1 MGYRTGHFYVRRTGA
16 CQSLYMYF
24 PDGSSSVRDGIT
36 NAYRTLFGRYAEPGG
51 MSFHISKWYSG
62 SWSSY
67 VSMVADTSMAEYNA
81 YYGLSSG
88 SCPPPVVYGCTDPQ
102 ATNYNPSAT
111 PGNPSST
118 ACTYSLPTIYSSVS
132 PTVIVRPDAT
142 TFTVSWSISS
152 TTSVYA
158 RYVQI
163 DGSNVASLSS
173 NSGSITISPS
183 GNGPK
188 SVRVQ
193 ACNRGGCNY
202 SAATTVNVYTRPQ
215 IVLALSDNPIIQ
227 GGSSLLSWTVTGD
240 ASALNIQPGIGD
252 TNIGSYITVTPS
264 ETTTYTATVSHPVAG
279 SGSDEIELV
288 VYPIPSVELN
298 GPAFVNYGE
307 SVTVT
312 YEATNIPTS
321 FEVTPTYYSLDAEV
335 IPGDV
340 IVLETGDAVS
350 GEFTVTPPWDNRGPA
365 QLSYV
370 ANVVG
375 YGGQTRTDNLT
386 IGVDIDQMPDY
397 IDIPDSDEKIRN
409 QQPVISPDVEVT
421 TTELLVDDI
430 DIPVEIRSDY
440 PIQVQIDNDG
450 TWNDVRQI

>member
-183 GNGPK
+183 GNG
-188 SVRVQ
+188 
-193 ACNRGGCNY
+193 
-202 SAATTVNVYTRPQ
+202 
-215 IVLALSDNPIIQ
+215 
-227 GGSSLLSWTVTGD
+227 
-240 ASALNIQPGIGD
+240 
-252 TNIGSYITVTPS
+252 
-264 ETTTYTATVSHPVAG
+264 
-279 SGSDEIELV
+279 
-288 VYPIPSVELN
+288 
-298 GPAFVNYGE
+298 
-307 SVTVT
+307 
-312 YEATNIPTS
+312 
-321 FEVTPTYYSLDAEV
+321 
-335 IPGDV
+335 
-340 IVLETGDAVS
+340 
-350 GEFTVTPPWDNRGPA
+350 
-365 QLSYV
+365 
-370 ANVVG
+370 
-375 YGGQTRTDNLT
+375 
-386 IGVDIDQMPDY
+386 
-397 IDIPDSDEKIRN
+397 
-409 QQPVISPDVEVT
+409 
-421 TTELLVDDI
+421 
-430 DIPVEIRSDY
+430 
-440 PIQVQIDNDG
+440 
-450 TWNDVRQI
+450 